1 MHNLHGSKTQMG
13 YLKGYQEMQE
23 ALLSTA
29 KNVFTSF
36 VPGHIHYLLT
46 LATVV
51 PGGDKQGY
59 LS

>member
-1 MHNLHGSKTQMG
+1 
-13 YLKGYQEMQE
+13 MQE
-23 ALLSTA
+23 TLLSTA

-46 LATVV
+46 LATVGRY